1 MIIDLNKK
9 TVQEL
14 RQRCRELLDE
24 GILDAT
30 RTEISRA
37 RKAELIEWIEFY
49 DDEDELE
56 NESGLE
62 HQIIAAKPRSAI
74 ESYPVENDFNSANPS
89 TSEEET
95 PLEPDHPEAIEEISK
110 SASKDAVREVL
121 MLILIGLVT
130 LAIAIGLGIY
140 LSLIHI

>member
-121 MLILIGLVT
+121 MLILVGLLT
-130 LAIAIGLGIY
+130 LAITIGLGIY
-140 LSLIHI
+140 FR

>member
-24 GILDAT
+24 GILDAS

-49 DDEDELE
+49 DDDEDDQEK
-56 NESGLE
+56 
-62 HQIIAAKPRSAI
+62 II
-74 ESYPVENDFNSANPS
+74 NLM
-89 TSEEET
+89 ET
-95 PLEPDHPEAIEEISK
+95 IDNHDDVNNVYSNF
-110 SASKDAVREVL
+110 
-121 MLILIGLVT
+121 ILSSNV
-130 LAIAIGLGIY
+130 
-140 LSLIHI
+140 

>member
-37 RKAELIEWIEFY
+37 KKAELIEWIEFY

-62 HQIIAAKPRSAI
+62 HQIIAAKPRTAI
-74 ESYPVENDFNSANPS
+74 ESYPTENDFNSATPS

-95 PLEPDHPEAIEEISK
+95 ALEHDHPEATEEISK

-121 MLILIGLVT
+121 MLILVGLVT

-140 LSLIHI
+140 FR

>member
-37 RKAELIEWIEFY
+37 KKAELIEWIEFCD
-49 DDEDELE
+49 DDEDDLE

-62 HQIIAAKPRSAI
+62 HQIIAAKPQSAI
-74 ESYPVENDFNSANPS
+74 ESYPTENDFNSADPS
-89 TSEEET
+89 TSKEET
-95 PLEPDHPEAIEEISK
+95 PLEPDNLEATEEISK

-121 MLILIGLVT
+121 MLILVGLLT
-130 LAIAIGLGIY
+130 LAIEIGLGIY
-140 LSLIHI
+140 FR

>member
-1 MIIDLNKK
+1 MIIELNKK

-49 DDEDELE
+49 DDDEDDLE

-62 HQIIAAKPRSAI
+62 HQIIAAKPQTAI
-74 ESYPVENDFNSANPS
+74 ESYPTENDFNSADPS

-95 PLEPDHPEAIEEISK
+95 PLETDNPEATEEISK

-121 MLILIGLVT
+121 MLILVGLVT

-140 LSLIHI
+140 FR

>member
-1 MIIDLNKK
+1 MVIDLNKI

-37 RKAELIEWIEFY
+37 KKAELIEWIEFY
-49 DDEDELE
+49 DDDEDDLE
-56 NESGLE
+56 NESGLQ
-62 HQIIAAKPRSAI
+62 HQIIAAKPQSAI
-74 ESYPVENDFNSANPS
+74 ESYPTENDFNSADPS

-95 PLEPDHPEAIEEISK
+95 PLEPDHPEAIGEISK
-110 SASKDAVREVL
+110 SASKDAIREVM
-121 MLILIGLVT
+121 MLILVGLFT

-140 LSLIHI
+140 FQ

>member
-1 MIIDLNKK
+1 M
-9 TVQEL
+9 
-14 RQRCRELLDE
+14 
-24 GILDAT
+24 
-30 RTEISRA
+30 
-37 RKAELIEWIEFY
+37 IEFY
-49 DDEDELE
+49 DDDEDDLE

-62 HQIIAAKPRSAI
+62 HQIIAAKPRTAI

-95 PLEPDHPEAIEEISK
+95 PLEPDHPEATEEISK

-121 MLILIGLVT
+121 MLILVGLVT

-140 LSLIHI
+140 FR

>member
-9 TVQEL
+9 TAQEL

-37 RKAELIEWIEFY
+37 KKAELIEWIEFY
-49 DDEDELE
+49 DDDEDDLE

-62 HQIIAAKPRSAI
+62 DQIIAAKPRTAI
-74 ESYPVENDFNSANPS
+74 ERYPTKNDFNSANHS
-89 TSEEET
+89 TSEDET
-95 PLEPDHPEAIEEISK
+95 PLESDNPEEISK

-121 MLILIGLVT
+121 MLILVGLVT

-140 LSLIHI
+140 FR

>member
-37 RKAELIEWIEFY
+37 KKAELIEWIEFY
-49 DDEDELE
+49 DDDEDDLE
-56 NESGLE
+56 DESGLE
-62 HQIIAAKPRSAI
+62 HQFIAAKPRTAI
-74 ESYPVENDFNSANPS
+74 ESYPTENNFNSATPT

-95 PLEPDHPEAIEEISK
+95 PLEPDHPEATEEISK

-121 MLILIGLVT
+121 MLILVGLVT
-130 LAIAIGLGIY
+130 LAIAIGLGIFFR
-140 LSLIHI
+140 

>member
-49 DDEDELE
+49 DDDEDDLE
-56 NESGLE
+56 NVSGLE
-62 HQIIAAKPRSAI
+62 HQIIAAKPQTAI
-74 ESYPVENDFNSANPS
+74 ESYPTENDFNSADPS

-95 PLEPDHPEAIEEISK
+95 PLEPDHPETTGEISK

-121 MLILIGLVT
+121 MLILVGLLT

-140 LSLIHI
+140 FR

>member
-37 RKAELIEWIEFY
+37 KKAELIEWIEFY
-49 DDEDELE
+49 DDDEDDLE
-56 NESGLE
+56 NESGFE

-74 ESYPVENDFNSANPS
+74 ESYPTENDFNSATTS

-95 PLEPDHPEAIEEISK
+95 PLEPDYPEATEEISK

-121 MLILIGLVT
+121 MLILVGFVT

-140 LSLIHI
+140 FQ

>member
-56 NESGLE
+56 NESGLD

-89 TSEEET
+89 ASEEET
-95 PLEPDHPEAIEEISK
+95 PLQPDHPEATEEISK

-121 MLILIGLVT
+121 MLILVGLVT

-140 LSLIHI
+140 FQ

>member
-24 GILDAT
+24 GIMDAT
-30 RTEISRA
+30 RTEISKA
-37 RKAELIEWIEFY
+37 KKAELIEWIEFY
-49 DDEDELE
+49 DDDEDDLE
-56 NESGLE
+56 NVSRLE
-62 HQIIAAKPRSAI
+62 HQIIAAKPQTAI
-74 ESYPVENDFNSANPS
+74 ESYPTKDDFNSANSS

-95 PLEPDHPEAIEEISK
+95 PLEPDNPESIEEISK

-121 MLILIGLVT
+121 MLILVGLVT

-140 LSLIHI
+140 SQ

>member
-24 GILDAT
+24 EILDAT

-37 RKAELIEWIEFY
+37 KKAELIEWIEFY
-49 DDEDELE
+49 DDDEDDLE

-62 HQIIAAKPRSAI
+62 HQIIAAKPRSSI
-74 ESYPVENDFNSANPS
+74 ESYQTEEDFNSANPS
-89 TSEEET
+89 TSEEEIL
-95 PLEPDHPEAIEEISK
+95 LEPDNPEATEEISK

-121 MLILIGLVT
+121 MLILVGLLT
-130 LAIAIGLGIY
+130 LAIAIALGIY
-140 LSLIHI
+140 FR

>member
-37 RKAELIEWIEFY
+37 KKAELIEWLDFVAP
-49 DDEDELE
+49 EDLE
-56 NESGLE
+56 
-62 HQIIAAKPRSAI
+62 QAKPLKLYS
-74 ESYPVENDFNSANPS
+74 ESYSTKTRVAFDSSVQFPQSYSSPESKADFSEASDCLLYTSPS
-89 TSEEET
+89 
-95 PLEPDHPEAIEEISK
+95 PRD
-110 SASKDAVREVL
+110 R
-121 MLILIGLVT
+121 G
-130 LAIAIGLGIY
+130 
-140 LSLIHI
+140 

>member
-49 DDEDELE
+49 DDDEDDLE

-62 HQIIAAKPRSAI
+62 HQIIAAKLRTAI
-74 ESYPVENDFNSANPS
+74 ESYPTENDFNLTDPS
-89 TSEEET
+89 VSEEEN
-95 PLEPDHPEAIEEISK
+95 PAEPVHPEATEEISK

-121 MLILIGLVT
+121 MLILVGLVT
-130 LAIAIGLGIY
+130 LVIAIGLGIY
-140 LSLIHI
+140 FH

>member
-37 RKAELIEWIEFY
+37 KKAELIEWIEFY
-49 DDEDELE
+49 DDDEDDLE

-62 HQIIAAKPRSAI
+62 HQIIAAKPRTAI
-74 ESYPVENDFNSANPS
+74 ESYPTENDFNSATPS

-95 PLEPDHPEAIEEISK
+95 PFEPDHPEATEEISK
-110 SASKDAVREVL
+110 SASKDAIREVL
-121 MLILIGLVT
+121 MLILVGLVT

-140 LSLIHI
+140 FR

>member
-14 RQRCRELLDE
+14 RQLCRELLDE
-24 GILDAT
+24 GILDAS

-37 RKAELIEWIEFY
+37 KKAELIEWIEFY
-49 DDEDELE
+49 DDDEDDLE

-62 HQIIAAKPRSAI
+62 HQIIAAKLRTAI
-74 ESYPVENDFNSANPS
+74 ESYPTENDFNSANPS

-95 PLEPDHPEAIEEISK
+95 PLEPDNPEATEEISK

-121 MLILIGLVT
+121 MLILVGLVT

-140 LSLIHI
+140 FR

>member
-49 DDEDELE
+49 DDDEDDLE
-56 NESGLE
+56 KVSGLE

-74 ESYPVENDFNSANPS
+74 ESSPTQNDFNSADPS

-95 PLEPDHPEAIEEISK
+95 PLEPDNLEATEEISK

-121 MLILIGLVT
+121 MLILVGLVT

-140 LSLIHI
+140 FR

>member
-24 GILDAT
+24 GILDTT

-37 RKAELIEWIEFY
+37 KKAELIEWIEFY
-49 DDEDELE
+49 DDDED
-56 NESGLE
+56 ESGLE
-62 HQIIAAKPRSAI
+62 HQIIAAKPRTAI
-74 ESYPVENDFNSANPS
+74 ESYPTENDFNSANPS

-110 SASKDAVREVL
+110 SASNDAVREVL
-121 MLILIGLVT
+121 MLILVGLLT

-140 LSLIHI
+140 FQ

>member
-14 RQRCRELLDE
+14 RHRCRELLDE

-49 DDEDELE
+49 DDDEDDIE

-62 HQIIAAKPRSAI
+62 HKIIAAKPRTAI
-74 ESYPVENDFNSANPS
+74 ESYPTKNDFNSANPS

-95 PLEPDHPEAIEEISK
+95 PLEPDNPEATEEISK

-121 MLILIGLVT
+121 MLILVGLVT

-140 LSLIHI
+140 FR